1 MSYIKG
7 NYRASIYNSDKGYI
21 IGLFKIK
28 ETNDNELENYIN
40 KTITFTGYFD
50 SLNSDE
56 NYIFN
61 GDVVNHPKYGL
72 QYKVSSYDRIKPSD
86 IDGIIQFLS
95 SDLFKGIGSS
105 LATKIVKTL
114 GENTLNLILEDKNVL
129 YNVPKLSEKKMD
141 IIYDTLLKYEESHR
155 TIVYL
160 TELGFSM
167 KDSLLIYNKYKE
179 RTINEIEYNIYNI
192 IDNIDE
198 IDFIKIDSIARKINI
213 DLNDSSR
220 IKACIYYIISSL
232 TFNNGDTYL
241 TKEEIYNGAC
251 KYLNYEIT
259 DFDKYLSEIE
269 YEGKIVI
276 INDKYYLKDIYNSEL
291 NITNKIRIL
300 LNKKKEKYKNL
311 DNYINLLEKDNNIIY
326 NDEQKEAIISSLENN
341 ITIITGGPGVG
352 KTTIIKAIVD
362 LYIRINNLRTEQDL
376 DEIKLLAP
384 TGRASKR
391 LSESTLLKSSTIHRF
406 LKWDKDTNSFGVNE
420 YNKDYSKLI
429 IIDEVSMIDT
439 LLLDSLFKGLTN
451 NIKLVL
457 VGDYNQLPSV
467 GPGLVLKD
475 LIDSNTIKTIKL
487 ERLYR
492 QKENSYIPYLAKEI
506 KDNNLSDFLIQTD
519 DYTFLECNSINI
531 RSSLID
537 ICSKL
542 IEKNYSYKRVQIMAP
557 MYSSINGIDN
567 LNKILQN
574 VFNPKSEDKKELL
587 VGDVIFREN
596 DKILQLVNMPDNNVY
611 NGDIGI
617 IEKIIPSNI
626 SESKKNE
633 IVVNYDGN
641 LVTYLPKDFSSIKHG
656 YVISIHKSQGS
667 EFEFVIIPIC
677 SSYKRMLYRK
687 LIYTGITRAKS
698 KLVLIG
704 DKDSFIYAV
713 SNNNEILRKTTLMEK
728 IMNI

>member
-7 NYRASIYNSDKGYI
+7 NYRSSIYSNNGYI
-21 IGLFKIK
+21 IGLFKLK
-28 ETNDNELENYIN
+28 ETDEEELVDYIN

-50 SLNSDE
+50 SLNQDE

-61 GDVVNHPKYGL
+61 GEISNHPKYGL

-95 SDLFKGIGSS
+95 SDLFKGIGTS
-105 LATKIVKTL
+105 LASKIVKTL
-114 GENTLNLILEDKNVL
+114 GENTLNIILEDKANL
-129 YNVPKLSEKKMD
+129 YAVPKLSEKKID
-141 IIYDTLLKYEESHR
+141 IIYDTLLKYEESHK

-167 KDSLLIYNKYKE
+167 REALSIYNKYKDK
-179 RTINEIEYNIYNI
+179 TINQIEYNIYDV
-192 IDNIDE
+192 IDNVE
-198 IDFIKIDSIARKINI
+198 GIDFVKIDTIAKKMDI
-213 DLNDSSR
+213 DLYDESR
-220 IKACIYYIISSL
+220 IKSCIYYVMNTLI
-232 TFNNGDTYL
+232 FNNGDTYL
-241 TKEEIYNGAC
+241 NKEEIENYTY
-251 KYLNYEIT
+251 KYLNYELSDI
-259 DFDKYLSEIE
+259 DKYLSEIE

-276 INDKYYLKDIYNSEL
+276 LDNKYYIKDMYSAEL
-291 NITNKIRIL
+291 NIATKLKIL
-300 LNKKKEKYKNL
+300 LNKKPNKYKNL
-311 DNYINLLEKDNNIIY
+311 DNYISLLEKDNNIIY
-326 NDEQKEAIISSLENN
+326 NDEQKEAIKSSLENN
-341 ITIITGGPGVG
+341 VTIITGGPGVG

-362 LYIRINNLRTEQDL
+362 LYISINDLRTDQDKE
-376 DEIKLLAP
+376 EIKLLAP

-391 LSESTLLKSSTIHRF
+391 LAESTLLKSSTIHRF
-406 LKWDKDTNSFGVNE
+406 LKWDKDTNSFGINE

-429 IIDEVSMIDT
+429 IVDEVSMVDT

-475 LIDSNTIKTIKL
+475 LIDSEMIKTIKL
-487 ERLYR
+487 EKLYR

-506 KDNNLSDFLIQTD
+506 KENNLSDFLTTRD
-519 DYTFLECNSINI
+519 DYTFLKCSYNNI
-531 RSSLID
+531 RTTLID

-542 IEKNYSYKRVQIMAP
+542 IEKKYSYKRVQIMAP
-557 MYSSINGIDN
+557 LYASINGIDN

-574 VFNPKSEDKKELL
+574 VFNPKDESKKELA

-596 DKILQLVNMPDNNVY
+596 DKILQLVNMPDKNVY

-617 IEKIIPSNI
+617 IDRIIPSNM
-626 SESKKNE
+626 SDSKKNE
-633 IVVNYDGN
+633 IVVNFDGN
-641 LVTYLPKDFSSIKHG
+641 YVTYLPKDFSSIKHG

-667 EFEFVIIPIC
+667 EFELVIIPIC
-677 SSYKRMLYRK
+677 ESYKRMLYRK

-698 KLVLIG
+698 KLILLG
-704 DKDSFIYAV
+704 DSDSFVYAV
-713 SNNNEILRKTTLMEK
+713 SNNNEILRKTTLIEK
-728 IMNI
+728 LKNVS